1 MGKSRRFATV
11 GFSAFGA
18 INFADSAVRY
28 RKKVLISQCYL
39 YDVCVMITFI
49 TCLVVL
55 VVAYFLYGG
64 LMSRIVGIDPKADV
78 PSRSMYDGVDYIPM
92 PRWRIFLIQLLN
104 IAGTGPIFGAILGAC
119 YGPVAFLWITL
130 GGIFVG
136 AMHDYLSGVIS
147 LRNGGKSLPE
157 IIGKYLGSGM
167 HRLTLLLIPLLMIL
181 VGAVFVVTPSQILTD
196 KTDIPYLA
204 WVVIIIV
211 YYFVATI
218 LPVDKIIGKIYPI
231 FGAALIGMALAFFG
245 VLLFG
250 DYTIPELTSV
260 GNMHFNAE
268 NLPIVPTLFISIA
281 CGAVSG
287 FHATQS
293 PLMARCVTSETQARP
308 VFFGAMISES
318 IIALIWAAMAMA
330 FFGGVE
336 GLNGFMEANGGNA
349 GVVVSLISDTTLG
362 TVGSILAIL
371 GVVVAPITSGDTA
384 FRSARLIVADMLGYD
399 QRPIY
404 KRLVI
409 CLPLFA
415 IGIAIAFV
423 DFDVIWRYFAWSNQ
437 ALSVFTLWMIT
448 AWLMRKG
455 SAFYALALVP
465 AIFMT
470 YICSS
475 FIFVSTQFVGMGA
488 TTAAYVYGAATTA
501 VVSGMLMLKIRRDVK
516 RGSEI

>member
-1 MGKSRRFATV
+1 
-11 GFSAFGA
+11 
-18 INFADSAVRY
+18 
-28 RKKVLISQCYL
+28 
-39 YDVCVMITFI
+39 MITFL
-49 TCLVVL
+49 TCLAVL
-55 VVAYFLYGG
+55 IAAYFIYGG
-64 LMSRIVGIDPKADV
+64 LMSRIAGINPNADV
-78 PSRSMYDGVDYIPM
+78 PSKTMYDGVDYIPM

-130 GGIFVG
+130 GGIFIG

-147 LRNGGKSLPE
+147 LRNGGSSLPE
-157 IIGKYLGSGM
+157 IIGKYLGGGM
-167 HRLTLLLIPLLMIL
+167 HKLTLVLIPLLMIL
-181 VGAVFVVTPSQILTD
+181 VGAVFIVTPSQILTD
-196 KTDIPYLA
+196 KTNLPYLG
-204 WVVIIIV
+204 WVAIIIV

-218 LPVDKIIGKIYPI
+218 LPVDKIIGKIYPL
-231 FGAALIGMALAFFG
+231 FGAALIAMALSFFG

-260 GNMHFNAE
+260 ENMHFNAQ

-293 PLMARCVTSETQARP
+293 PLMARCVTSESQARP

-336 GLNGFMEANGGNA
+336 ALNGFMIENGSNA
-349 GVVVSLISDTTLG
+349 GLVVSVISDTTLG
-362 TVGSILAIL
+362 KLGSILAIM
-371 GVVVAPITSGDTA
+371 GVVIAPITSGDTA
-384 FRSARLIVADMLGYD
+384 FRSARLIIADMLGYD
-399 QRPIY
+399 QKPILN
-404 KRLVI
+404 RLLVSV
-409 CLPLFA
+409 PLFA

-448 AWLMRKG
+448 AWLQRKG
-455 SAFYALALVP
+455 SCFYLLALVP

-470 YICSS
+470 YVCSS
-475 FIFVSTQFVGMGA
+475 FVFVSTQFVGMGA
-488 TTAAYVYGAATTA
+488 TTLAYVYGAATTA
-501 VVSGMLMLKIRRDVK
+501 IISGLLMLKIRKDVK
-516 RGSEI
+516 RGASI